1 MGRWVVFFLLGLF
14 LRDHGAVAQDRTLSV
29 AKQAAPE
36 RRIALVIGNA
46 RYPGAALRNPVNDAR
61 DVARMLRKLGFE
73 VLEKTDVSQK
83 EMNRAITQFGE
94 KLDAN
99 SIALFF
105 YAGHGLQV
113 RGKNYLVPIDAQI
126 ASEASVRS
134 ETVDVD
140 SLLEQ
145 LISSPLN
152 VVILDACRNNPFE
165 RRFRSIG
172 GGLAQMEAPKGTLI
186 AYATAPGKVAS
197 DGNGRNGLY
206 THELLK
212 QIESPGLPV
221 EAIFKRVRAGVARA
235 TGDNQIPWES
245 SSLTGDF
252 FFKPPRGQAAGQAL
266 AEDSPAPQ
274 GQDRD
279 MLFWKSIQGSSD
291 AGDYEDY
298 LLKYP
303 EGEYAS
309 LAKRRIAGLRSAE
322 ATAPLATAASP
333 LPDGPVSQER
343 DELPGDPPRLTNLI
357 AAYQRYRAPSPVV
370 AGDLGPVDLVP
381 PRQLPSYISG
391 VAAQAV
397 SSFTSDLFNAL
408 KEANLFSGGGG
419 KPALL
424 KVEIVAMDRTQPPFL
439 SFDWTLAMSIRY
451 LLLNP
456 EGKVLLDQ
464 IITSRA
470 IWNNGDPQK
479 IAEAWDWMFRIN
491 ANRFSARMGE
501 RMPPL
506 ARSPGKLYFYRE
518 SAFLEGAGVVMALNL
533 DGQQVGTLTTGSYV
547 AVDAQPG
554 KRKISARRMD
564 EYGKVECNHTI
575 EVAPDSQHF
584 VKVDLLWSVE
594 GQCKLLPV
602 NESGGLQEIGRLVKR
617 N

>member
-1 MGRWVVFFLLGLF
+1 MGRWVAVFLLGF
-14 LRDHGAVAQDRTLSV
+14 LLCDRTAVAEDRTLAV
-29 AKQAAPE
+29 AKQASPE

-61 DVARMLRKLGFE
+61 DVARTLRRLGFD

-186 AYATAPGKVAS
+186 AYATSPGKVAS
-197 DGNGRNGLY
+197 DGDGRNGLY
-206 THELLK
+206 TQELLK
-212 QIESPGLPV
+212 QIENPGLPV
-221 EAIFKRVRAGVARA
+221 EALFKRVRAGVARA

-252 FFKPPRGQAAGQAL
+252 FFRPPQGQAPSQAV
-266 AEDSPAPQ
+266 AADPAPQ
-274 GQDRD
+274 GLDRD
-279 MLFWKSIQGSSD
+279 MLFWRSIQGSSD

-298 LLKYP
+298 LRRYP

-309 LAKRRIAGLRSAE
+309 LAKRRIASLRPGEGSATV
-322 ATAPLATAASP
+322 ASAASS
-333 LPDGPVSQER
+333 LPSVAAMQER
-343 DELPGDPPRLTNLI
+343 DELAGEPPRLTSLI
-357 AAYQRYRAPSPVV
+357 DAYQRYRASSPVA
-370 AGDLGPVDLVP
+370 AGDLGSIDLVP
-381 PRQLPSYISG
+381 PRQLPSYISS
-391 VAAQAV
+391 VAGGSVA
-397 SSFTSDLFNAL
+397 SFSSDLFNAL
-408 KEANLFSGGGG
+408 KEATLFAGGGG
-419 KPALL
+419 KPMSL
-424 KVEIVAMDRTQPPFL
+424 KAEILAIDRAQPPFL
-439 SFDWTLAMSIRY
+439 SFDWTLSLSIRY
-451 LLLNP
+451 LLLSP
-456 EGKVLLDQ
+456 DGKVLLDQ

-470 IWNNGDPQK
+470 IWNNGDAQK
-479 IAEAWDWMFRIN
+479 IAQAWDWMFRIN
-491 ANRFSARMGE
+491 ANRFAARMGE
-501 RMPPL
+501 RMPSL
-506 ARSPGKLYFYRE
+506 ARPPGKLYFYRE
-518 SAFLEGAGVVMALNL
+518 SAFLQGTGVIMAVNM
-533 DGQQVGTLTTGSYV
+533 DGQQIGTLSTGSYV
-547 AVDAQPG
+547 AVDAPAG

-564 EYGKVECNHTI
+564 EYGKVECTEAL
-575 EVAPDSQHF
+575 EVAPGSQRF
-584 VKVDLLWSVE
+584 FKVEVLWSAE
-594 GQCKLLPV
+594 GECRLLPV
-602 NESGGLQEIGRLVKR
+602 PESGGLEEIGRLVKR